1 MGAESSAELTT
12 RSPDT
17 GSEGWGL
24 TAPGGRESSRAG
36 VSGGRARAAGCRSAL
51 RRDKN
56 GQVGSRSSSLPAA
69 SAQGGH
75 RNHHN
80 DPTLYSVLEQG
91 EGSWMHDLDFEKFVP
106 MLKDLRELFL
116 KYDKLFNA
124 DVLSRLVDMAHLG
137 SSDFDKELLQLLVC
151 LGDEMEAQGIATERI
166 RTITEG
172 FRRTIQKEDTKD
184 VPPGTS
190 SAKA

>member
-1 MGAESSAELTT
+1 
-12 RSPDT
+12 
-17 GSEGWGL
+17 
-24 TAPGGRESSRAG
+24 
-36 VSGGRARAAGCRSAL
+36 
-51 RRDKN
+51 
-56 GQVGSRSSSLPAA
+56 
-69 SAQGGH
+69 
-75 RNHHN
+75 
-80 DPTLYSVLEQG
+80 
-91 EGSWMHDLDFEKFVP
+91 LDFEKFVP

-137 SSDFDKELLQLLVC
+137 SSDFVKELQSGAIWGSAGSIADTVLLYSAIGSLDERRGDDKELLQLLVC

>member
-1 MGAESSAELTT
+1 
-12 RSPDT
+12 
-17 GSEGWGL
+17 
-24 TAPGGRESSRAG
+24 
-36 VSGGRARAAGCRSAL
+36 
-51 RRDKN
+51 
-56 GQVGSRSSSLPAA
+56 
-69 SAQGGH
+69 
-75 RNHHN
+75 
-80 DPTLYSVLEQG
+80 
-91 EGSWMHDLDFEKFVP
+91 MHDLDFEKFVP

-137 SSDFDKELLQLLVC
+137 SSDFVKELQSGAIWGSAGSIADTVLLYSAIGSLDERRGDDKELLQLLVC